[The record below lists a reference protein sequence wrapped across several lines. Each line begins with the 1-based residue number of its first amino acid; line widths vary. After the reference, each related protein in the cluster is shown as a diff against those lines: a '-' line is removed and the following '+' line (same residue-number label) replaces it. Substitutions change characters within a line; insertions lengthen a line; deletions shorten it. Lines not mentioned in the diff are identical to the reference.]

1 MYCYQKRTKRRGL
14 TEVGR
19 EPGLK
24 GTGERKLHPPFPF
37 PHERG
42 STVRVP
48 KGFRALGLQGSR
60 APGLQGSRV
69 KNAGLQDR
77 KIGAPRLYSRAPF
90 RQNQHFVC
98 APRRKR
104 LWATGSMAKNSR
116 VPGLRGS
123 PFETLNCT
131 FSATYSIILFVLDF
145 SYLTRKWNR

>member
-60 APGLQGSRV
+60 APGLQGKKCR
-69 KNAGLQDR
+69 
-77 KIGAPRLYSRAPF
+77 APR
-90 RQNQHFVC
+90 Q
-98 APRRKR
+98 
-104 LWATGSMAKNSR
+104 KNWS
-116 VPGLRGS
+116 S
-123 PFETLNCT
+123 K
-131 FSATYSIILFVLDF
+131 AVL
-145 SYLTRKWNR
+145 